1 MELGSI
7 LWYGGITAVI
17 IILAVAFFIAFFK
30 RATKEI
36 SIIRTGL
43 GGEKII
49 MDNGGFVVPLL
60 HDALVI
66 NLNLIKLE
74 ITREKHEA
82 FITKNR
88 LRVDITADFSIRVIP
103 EPQAISLAGQ
113 TLGKKTQD
121 TEALKEQLEASC
133 VEALREAAAKM
144 TLESLHDDNDQ
155 INDIVEKAIGVD
167 LKRFG
172 LQLESVAIAKLHQT
186 DMEFFD
192 RKNALDVE
200 GITYIENRIAEN
212 EKEQARVKNEKEVE
226 IKLSDVNA
234 HKEKLKL
241 EEDKVF
247 AEQQQELAIAKAEL
261 DKDRQK
267 EEAKM
272 EEGIAVAAAH
282 KATAEAWIQ
291 TYEVQATEIAKKEEI
306 TTAKETTMAQRNKE
320 VEIISATREAER
332 TEIFAAAQATA
343 DKLNA
348 SAAEIR
354 YAVDAAGKHAINEA
368 ANILSDEQISMQVK
382 EKIVAQLPNII
393 KESVKP
399 IENIEGI
406 KIMQV
411 DGLSNF
417 TGSSNGGSNSSS
429 GGNNGNGGGSSLPD
443 QLIDSALRY
452 KTQAPMIDNLLKEVG
467 LSGGGISDLTNSLQ
481 KDMGFNTETPE
492 KPTEKEIEQ
501 KAQID
506 QMKKKLTDE
515 SDDSTVEKAS

>member
-1 MELGSI
+1 MELGSL
-7 LWYGGITAVI
+7 LWYGGIIAVI
-17 IILAVAFFIAFFK
+17 LILAAAFFVAFFK

-49 MDNGGFVVPLL
+49 MDNGGFVIPLL
-60 HDALVI
+60 HDALTI
-66 NLNLIKLE
+66 NLNIIKLE

-103 EPQAISLAGQ
+103 EPKAISLAGQ

-121 TEALKEQLEASC
+121 TEALKIQLEASC

-155 INDIVEKAIGVD
+155 INDIVDEALGVD

-186 DMEFFD
+186 DIEFFD

-200 GITYIENRIAEN
+200 GITYIEKRIAEN
-212 EKEQARVKNEKEVE
+212 EKEQAEVKNNKLVE
-226 IKLSDVNA
+226 IKASDVNS
-234 HKEKLKL
+234 HKERLKL

-247 AEQQQELAIAKAEL
+247 AEQKQELAIAKAEL
-261 DKDRQK
+261 DKDQQK

-272 EEGIAVAAAH
+272 EERIAVAAAH
-282 KATAEAWIQ
+282 KATAEAWIK

-306 TTAKETTMAQRNKE
+306 ITAKETTMAQRNKD

-332 TEIFAAAQATA
+332 TEIFATAQATA

-348 SAAEIR
+348 SAVEIR

-382 EKIVAQLPNII
+382 EKIVAQLPDII

-406 KIMQV
+406 KIMQI
-411 DGLSNF
+411 DGMSHL
-417 TGSSNGGSNSSS
+417 TGSAGG
-429 GGNNGNGGGSSLPD
+429 GNGGGGHNGGGGSLAD
-443 QLIDSALRY
+443 QVVDSALRY
-452 KTQAPMIDNLLKEVG
+452 KAQAPMVENLLKEVG
-467 LSGGGISDLTNSLQ
+467 LSGVGIKDLTAGLQ
-481 KDMGFNTETPE
+481 KDMGFDTETPE
-492 KPTEKEIEQ
+492 KPTEKELAQ

-515 SDDSTVEKAS
+515 SDSNTVEKTP

>member
-1 MELGSI
+1 MELGSL
-7 LWYGGITAVI
+7 LWYGGIIAVI
-17 IILAVAFFIAFFK
+17 LILSVAFFIAFFK

-36 SIIRTGL
+36 SIIRTGF

-49 MDNGGFVVPLL
+49 MDNGGFVIPLL

-66 NLNLIKLE
+66 NLNIIKLE
-74 ITREKHEA
+74 ITREKQEA

-88 LRVDITADFSIRVIP
+88 LRVDMTADFSIRVIP
-103 EPQAISLAGQ
+103 EPKAISLAGQ
-113 TLGKKTQD
+113 TLGRKTQD

-155 INDIVEKAIGVD
+155 INNIVEEALGVD
-167 LKRFG
+167 LRRLG

-186 DMEFFD
+186 DIEYFD
-192 RKNALDVE
+192 RSNALDVV

-212 EKEQARVKNEKEVE
+212 EKEQARVKNDKNVE
-226 IKLSDVNA
+226 ITASNVSA
-234 HKEKLKL
+234 HKETLKL
-241 EEDKVF
+241 EEDKARAG
-247 AEQQQELAIAKAEL
+247 AEQELAITKLEL
-261 DKDRQK
+261 EKDRLK

-282 KATAEAWIQ
+282 KAVAEAWIE
-291 TYEVQATEIAKKEEI
+291 TYEVQAKEVAKKEEI
-306 TTAKETTMAQRNKE
+306 TTSKETTMAQRNKE

-332 TEIFAAAQATA
+332 TKIFAEAQATA

-348 SAAEIR
+348 SAIEIQ
-354 YAVDAAGKHAINEA
+354 YAVDAAGKQAINEA

-382 EKIVAQLPNII
+382 EKIVAQLPDII

-417 TGSSNGGSNSSS
+417 TGSTGGGSNNG
-429 GGNNGNGGGSSLPD
+429 GGNSNGSGSSLPD

-467 LSGGGISDLTNSLQ
+467 LTGGGISDLTNSLQ
-481 KDMGFNTETPE
+481 KDMGFNTDTPE
-492 KPTEKEIEQ
+492 KPTEKELEQ

-515 SDDSTVEKAS
+515 SNEDTIEKAS